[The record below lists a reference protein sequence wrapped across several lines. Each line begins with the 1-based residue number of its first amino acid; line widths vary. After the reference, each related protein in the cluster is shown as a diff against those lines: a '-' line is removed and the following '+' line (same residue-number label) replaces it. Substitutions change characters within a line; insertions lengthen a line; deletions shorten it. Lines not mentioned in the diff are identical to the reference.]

1 MVTSSATSL
10 GAVLGSVRRSGDGW
24 SAFVPTDWAIGRTVF
39 GGMQVALI
47 RRAMRCVMERAGPQA
62 AALPLRSLQA
72 TFVAPVPADSEVHLR
87 AEILRQG
94 RSVIHARSDLLHEG
108 TLACTAIALFGAPRQ
123 SQIAIE
129 IPRPA
134 TTVDPET
141 LVDFPNVPSVTPEFT
156 RHLQMRWMIGTP
168 PFGGY
173 DEPRS
178 LIFTRLRDTDCNP
191 EEALIAL
198 ADAVPTPALAM
209 LRTQTRATSLNWMI
223 ELIGDPAALDL
234 GRWSLIGT
242 HVRAGADGYLS
253 QTSVVWGPDG
263 HAFSVSHQSVAIF
276 G

>member
-1 MVTSSATSL
+1 VVTSISSSL
-10 GAVLGSVRRSGDGW
+10 GAVLGGVRPSGDGW
-24 SAFVPTDWAIGRTVF
+24 AAFVPTDWAIGRTVF

-47 RRAMRCVMERAGPQA
+47 RRAMRCAMEEAGPDA
-62 AALPLRSLQA
+62 AVLPLRSLQA
-72 TFVAPVPADSEVHLR
+72 TFVAPVPADSEVGLR
-87 AEILRQG
+87 AEILRKG

-108 TLACTAIALFGAPRQ
+108 TLACTAIAIFGAPRP

-129 IPRPA
+129 IPRPS

-141 LVDFPNVPSVTPEFT
+141 LVDFPDVPGVTPEFT

-168 PFGGY
+168 PLGGY

-178 LIFTRLRDTDCNP
+178 LIFARLRDTDCNP

-198 ADAVPTPALAM
+198 ADSIPTPALAM
-209 LRTQTRATSLNWMI
+209 LKMQTRATSLNWMI
-223 ELIGDPAALDL
+223 ELIGDPAALDV

-253 QTSVVWGPDG
+253 QTSILWGPDG
-263 HAFSVSHQSVAIF
+263 HAFCVSHQSVAIF